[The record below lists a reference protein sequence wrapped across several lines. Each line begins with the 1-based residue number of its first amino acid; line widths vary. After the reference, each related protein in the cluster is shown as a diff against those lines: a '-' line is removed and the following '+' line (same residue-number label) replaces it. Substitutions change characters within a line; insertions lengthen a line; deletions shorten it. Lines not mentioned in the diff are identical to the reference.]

1 MQVTKESYDPLKNL
15 GIGYHA
21 FFKTQNFICG
31 LTLMMLLFAIVIMV
45 GYYQNC
51 WTNLQFVRSLQI
63 FSISQGLF
71 SRNYCF

>member
-1 MQVTKESYDPLKNL
+1 
-15 GIGYHA
+15 
-21 FFKTQNFICG
+21 
-31 LTLMMLLFAIVIMV
+31 LMMLLFAIVIMV